1 MVQKQEGTVKRR
13 FRCQTAMIFLMVL
26 LLGSAPFFVPRAPL
40 HAAQA
45 PASTKVIHTPIPYF
59 VPEHRITIEARVT
72 DESGI
77 DLVRCYFKADMQAEY
92 VFVPMTETREG
103 YFQAILPAPA
113 DYAEQIRYLVL
124 VVNQNRQVVK
134 TQEFSVEKALDAKEV
149 PAWQKAS
156 LDESIAVYT
165 ELPTPP
171 ETLAG
176 FTDNLTLDAVE
187 SSLRF
192 GMVAGIYSASATA
205 SAGPVTG
212 AAASASS
219 AGTVSATTGVLT
231 TATIAAIVGVAAGA
245 GLIAAAASGS
255 GGGGAKE
262 KMNPVASVAWRDEKV
277 PPEDEFQA
285 FFGSKNLGVAS
296 SMQEI
301 GLPIGDHNLTIRAV
315 SVSGQSG
322 FAVVELGGGA
332 YFADDGSTRKRVE
345 LVAGGSAVFPVF
357 VPDTGSAQ
365 IEW

>member
-1 MVQKQEGTVKRR
+1 MKRR
-13 FRCQTAMIFLMVL
+13 FRCQTAIIFLMVL
-26 LLGSAPFFVPRAPL
+26 LLGSAYVFVPRAPL
-40 HAAQA
+40 YAAQA
-45 PASTKVIHTPIPYF
+45 PASTKVIHTPIPHF

-77 DLVRCYFKADMQAEY
+77 ELVRCYFKTDKQAEY
-92 VFVPMTETREG
+92 VFVPMTETRGG
-103 YFQAILPAPA
+103 YYRAILPAPA

-124 VVNQNRQVVK
+124 IVNQNQQVVK
-134 TQEFSVEKALDAKEV
+134 TQAFSVEKALDAKEA
-149 PAWQKAS
+149 PEWQKAG

-176 FTDNLTLDAVE
+176 FTDNVTLDAVE

-212 AAASASS
+212 AAATASS
-219 AGTVSATTGVLT
+219 AGTVTATTGVFT
-231 TATIAAIVGVAAGA
+231 TAAIATIAGAAAGA
-245 GLIAAAASGS
+245 GLIAAAAGN
-255 GGGGAKE
+255 GGGGGTNE
-262 KMNPVASVAWRDEKV
+262 TINPVASVAWRDEKV

-285 FFGSKNLGVAS
+285 FFGPENLGVTS
-296 SMQEI
+296 SIQKKT
-301 GLPIGDHNLTIRAV
+301 GLPVGDYDLTIRAV

-322 FAVVELGGGA
+322 FVVVELGGGA
-332 YFADDGSTRKRVE
+332 YFIDSGSIRKRAE
-345 LVAGGSAVFPVF
+345 LVAGGSVVFQVF
-357 VPDTGSAQ
+357 VPDTGSAL